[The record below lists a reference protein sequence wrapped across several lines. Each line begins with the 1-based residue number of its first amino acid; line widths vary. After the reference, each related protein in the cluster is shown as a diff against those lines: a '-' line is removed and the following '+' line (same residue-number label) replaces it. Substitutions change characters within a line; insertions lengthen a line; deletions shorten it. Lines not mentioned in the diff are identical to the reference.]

1 MYSHVFLCKLEIYI
15 VWKNTSRKDK
25 NFHKFFTASCCSPNK
40 HVFTDIG
47 SSTAHGVWE
56 NYDFKSLNIKV
67 YLKSPFPFLE
77 IGGFFF
83 PFKSLLISL
92 PTASIDPGNPPIHA
106 RVLIVVGV
114 CSIHPFIDMHT
125 CFTICSAAWIGR
137 TVNHLVSL
145 GTCLSPRCLRK
156 LWLYIQCVFSLIRQ
170 WNCGELNY
178 CTYYMILWIHMVE
191 FVKLS

>member
-56 NYDFKSLNIKV
+56 NYDFKSLNIEV

-83 PFKSLLISL
+83 PLQ
-92 PTASIDPGNPPIHA
+92 
-106 RVLIVVGV
+106 V
-114 CSIHPFIDMHT
+114 FIDMLAD
-125 CFTICSAAWIGR
+125 CFHRPWQSTHPCPCIDCGWCMQYTSIHRHA
-137 TVNHLVSL
+137 HLL
-145 GTCLSPRCLRK
+145 YHLLCCLNRK
-156 LWLYIQCVFSLIRQ
+156 KSQPFS
-170 WNCGELNY
+170 
-178 CTYYMILWIHMVE
+178 
-191 FVKLS
+191 